1 MDQELHDQI
10 VSLKKQNANSVFE
23 LLKAQK
29 RMLDL
34 ENKVKSLEA
43 AIEVLIVDKEK
54 RIHENN
60 RLTVARLNEIKNNL

>member
-43 AIEVLIVDKEK
+43 AIKVLIVDKEK